1 MPDKVNIRIAEGPL
15 AGQSYSFEEHGV
27 LLFGRDPKC
36 HVNLPDDKF
45 ISRHHLMFDINPPN
59 VQVRDL
65 NSLNGTIINGVRYG
79 GRTQGT
85 RPVDSKSIEPIALIN
100 GDRIQ
105 AGQTIMLVE
114 VEQAPKSVVIL
125 TCTMCGRSVSGPDQ
139 GFDGADYLC
148 ESCAAEAQLEPDR
161 FLKTMMKQGITVIGH
176 AKGGSFAN
184 YKVGNRLDAGG
195 MGSVFLAESRQDGS
209 RVVLKVLHSKLA
221 VNRQNR
227 ETFLREML
235 LLRSLK
241 HENIVEYRDYGSV
254 GNTFF
259 FAVDYCNGGSLSQ
272 YVARSLGRVPWQTA
286 LPFFRHVLEGLAHA
300 HAKHVVH
307 RDIKPE
313 NIFLHTEGETTVAK
327 IGDFGLAKIFTLANM
342 TRLTKQGEYAGS
354 FLFMAR
360 DQLVDFKFAKPVMD
374 IWSAAATFYN
384 VLTGKF
390 PRELPAGK
398 DPIDVIMEDVI
409 RPIEHWEV
417 DLPPRLAAAINRGL
431 SSAPEKRWQSAQDFL
446 HALDRIA

>member
-1 MPDKVNIRIAEGPL
+1 MPDKVGIRIVEGPL
-15 AGQSYSFEEHGV
+15 AGQSFSFEEHGV

-45 ISRHHLMFDINPPN
+45 ISRHHLVFDINPPI

-85 RPVDSKSIEPIALIN
+85 RALDSQSIEPIALIN

-105 AGQTIMLVE
+105 VGQTVMIVE
-114 VEQAPKSVVIL
+114 AEQAPKSVVML
-125 TCTMCGRSVSGPDQ
+125 TCTMCGRNVSGPDQ

-148 ESCAAEAQLEPDR
+148 ETCSAEAELQPDR
-161 FLKTMMKQGITVIGH
+161 FLKTMLKQGITVVGH
-176 AKGGSFAN
+176 GRGGDFAN

-195 MGSVFLAESRQDGS
+195 MGSVFLAESREDGS
-209 RVVLKVLHSKLA
+209 KVVLKVLHSKLA
-221 VNRQNR
+221 ANRQNR

-241 HENIVEYRDYGSV
+241 HENIVQYRDYGSV

-259 FAVDYCNGGSLSQ
+259 FAVEYCNGGTLAQ
-272 YVARSLGRVPWQTA
+272 CVARSLGQVPWRTA
-286 LPFFRHVLEGLAHA
+286 LPYFRQVLEGLAHA
-300 HAKHVVH
+300 HAKNVVH

-313 NIFLHTEGETTVAK
+313 NIFLHTEGETATAK
-327 IGDFGLAKIFTLANM
+327 IGDFGLAKVFTLANM

-360 DQLVDFKFAKPVMD
+360 DQLVDFKFARPVTD
-374 IWSAAATFYN
+374 IWSVAATFYN
-384 VLTGKF
+384 VLTGKY
-390 PRELPAGK
+390 PREWPAGK
-398 DPIDVIMEDVI
+398 DPIDVIMEDAI
-409 RPIEHWEV
+409 RPIEYWETEM
-417 DLPPRLAAAINRGL
+417 PPQLAAAINRGL
-431 SSAPEKRWQSAQDFL
+431 SSAPERRWQSAAAFL
-446 HALDRIA
+446 DAIDGIG